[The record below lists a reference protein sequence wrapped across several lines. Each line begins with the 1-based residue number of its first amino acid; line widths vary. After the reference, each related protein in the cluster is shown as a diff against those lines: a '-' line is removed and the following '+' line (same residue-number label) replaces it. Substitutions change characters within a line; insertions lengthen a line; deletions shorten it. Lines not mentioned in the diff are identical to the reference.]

1 MILEAVWT
9 IALIVWLGLAVWW
22 VVWCV
27 IDGISF
33 IRGRRNK

>member
-1 MILEAVWT
+1 MILEAVWP
-9 IALIVWLGLAVWW
+9 IALIVWMGLAVWW
-22 VVWCV
+22 V